1 LERIRV
7 AVAAQDRAVRTALSS
22 ALQHKEI
29 DLVDTMSPSNAAV
42 NRIVSQPIDAA
53 VLFND
58 GTDAVFELAE
68 HLYIGKSVSA
78 VVIVCPE
85 MTASVLQRVVDC
97 GASKAVDYKTIEAE
111 LAESVIK
118 AVRREKSRALAPS
131 ETGSYQSRVISVFGT
146 KGGSG
151 KTMVAVNVAC
161 QLAMRK
167 MRVALVDLD
176 MQFGDVGVFLDIAR
190 SDSIADVIQENAFE
204 YKALKSYLY
213 SHPNGLFVLCA
224 PQSPEMAETVL
235 GEHVT
240 SIITS
245 LRANFDFVVLDM
257 PPAFNDTSIA
267 GLEVSDEIYFC
278 MTPDLSALRNAK
290 VSIGVLDSLSLGDRV
305 FTVLNKNGGSMIK
318 AADIEKVLN
327 RKTSLVI
334 PNDYQRSVKSIN
346 RGIPLVIGDKNS
358 PAAKSI
364 AAFVQKTVLAGTKAD
379 SLRDRKQKR

>member
-1 LERIRV
+1 
-7 AVAAQDRAVRTALSS
+7 
-22 ALQHKEI
+22 
-29 DLVDTMSPSNAAV
+29 
-42 NRIVSQPIDAA
+42 
-53 VLFND
+53 
-58 GTDAVFELAE
+58 
-68 HLYIGKSVSA
+68 
-78 VVIVCPE
+78 
-85 MTASVLQRVVDC
+85 
-97 GASKAVDYKTIEAE
+97 
-111 LAESVIK
+111 
-118 AVRREKSRALAPS
+118 
-131 ETGSYQSRVISVFGT
+131 
-146 KGGSG
+146 
-151 KTMVAVNVAC
+151 
-161 QLAMRK
+161 
-167 MRVALVDLD
+167 
-176 MQFGDVGVFLDIAR
+176 
-190 SDSIADVIQENAFE
+190 
-204 YKALKSYLY
+204 
-213 SHPNGLFVLCA
+213 
-224 PQSPEMAETVL
+224 
-235 GEHVT
+235 
-240 SIITS
+240 
-245 LRANFDFVVLDM
+245 M